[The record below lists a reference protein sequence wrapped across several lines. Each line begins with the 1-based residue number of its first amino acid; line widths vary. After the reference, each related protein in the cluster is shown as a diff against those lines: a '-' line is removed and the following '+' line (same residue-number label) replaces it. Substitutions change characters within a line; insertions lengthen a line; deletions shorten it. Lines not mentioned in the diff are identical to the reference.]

1 MPAVLFLRSRMGGAG
16 SGDSAP
22 GCRGRAAVGGSTSS
36 LRACSKRY
44 SSSQPCCTEPQLVI
58 LDEAFAGLDPVNT
71 QVLKDTVLGLARG
84 RFCRVIVATL
94 ILDGDRVAGVR
105 TRDGRVLKADAVV
118 LTAGT
123 FLRGRIHV
131 GSGDTVEAGRA
142 GDPASIE
149 IAEPLEAMGLGVARF
164 KTGTPPRIDGR
175 SIDLGQLRRQDGEMD
190 SYRFSC
196 FERAPRVEQRPCW
209 ITWTDAKAH
218 RIIERHRGR
227 SALFGGAISGRGPR
241 CCPAI
246 LFFAGQINGTTGYE
260 EAAAQG
266 LVAGIN
272 AVRRVRGQEP
282 VVLGGDDGYIGVL
295 VDDLVSRGVDEPYRL
310 FTSRSEFRL
319 LLRQDN
325 AAKRLGPLANRLGM
339 LSDGER
345 EALDERSSQ
354 EAGAPRDR

>member
-282 VVLGGDDGYIGVL
+282 VVLGGGRRIHRRFG
-295 VDDLVSRGVDEPYRL
+295 R
-310 FTSRSEFRL
+310 
-319 LLRQDN
+319 
-325 AAKRLGPLANRLGM
+325 
-339 LSDGER
+339 
-345 EALDERSSQ
+345 
-354 EAGAPRDR
+354 

>member
-1 MPAVLFLRSRMGGAG
+1 M
-16 SGDSAP
+16 
-22 GCRGRAAVGGSTSS
+22 
-36 LRACSKRY
+36 
-44 SSSQPCCTEPQLVI
+44 
-58 LDEAFAGLDPVNT
+58 
-71 QVLKDTVLGLARG
+71 
-84 RFCRVIVATL
+84 
-94 ILDGDRVAGVR
+94 
-105 TRDGRVLKADAVV
+105 
-118 LTAGT
+118 
-123 FLRGRIHV
+123 
-131 GSGDTVEAGRA
+131 
-142 GDPASIE
+142 
-149 IAEPLEAMGLGVARF
+149 
-164 KTGTPPRIDGR
+164 
-175 SIDLGQLRRQDGEMD
+175 
-190 SYRFSC
+190 
-196 FERAPRVEQRPCW
+196 
-209 ITWTDAKAH
+209 
-218 RIIERHRGR
+218 GR

-282 VVLGGDDGYIGVL
+282 VVLGRDDGYIGVL

-325 AAKRLGPLANRLGM
+325 AAKRLGPLADRLGM

-354 EAGAPRDR
+354 EQELLAIVEPTTMSRDSANPVLRMAGEAGGR